1 MGSFEFEGR
10 ALPFEPGDTIASALY
25 RDGVRTLSRSLKYH
39 RRRGLYCGTGDCP
52 NCLMTVDGKPAV
64 HACATPCGDGMQVER
79 AGGWPSAE
87 RDLMHLTDSLH
98 RVMPVG
104 FYYKTFVRPRF
115 AWPVAER
122 VIRRATGLGA
132 LPPTTSATR
141 HVVRHEHVDTLV
153 IGAGIAGLEA
163 ARDAASEGSVL
174 VCDEGTVGHA
184 IAPGPTLERLGKLRA
199 EVTALPGVT
208 LLEETTALGVYEGLH
223 VPLVGDGELVHVHPS
238 AVIVATGAT
247 EEHGIFPG
255 NDLPGV
261 MLGRAAAALGGIHGI
276 PPGERAVVV
285 VRTEEGVAHL
295 HTLIDAGVRI
305 AATAASTA
313 FASRVP
319 ADGAGEVVLDGEV
332 HEARGSSSLRSVV
345 LHRDGKVKRFDCDL
359 LVLSLGLTP
368 RDGLARMA
376 LPSEAVRLVG
386 DAAAQPILGP
396 CGAGGTVCLC
406 EDVSMHDLEQAW
418 DEGFRNA
425 EILKRYTT
433 TTMGPCQGSMC
444 ARALSCFAAARSEEA
459 SIPAGAADV
468 PAVAP
473 RTTARPPARPVTL
486 ESLAAGVHEIVD
498 KRTSLHELHVAA
510 GARLDR
516 SGGWLRPFSY
526 GGWRE
531 EYRAVR
537 ERVSLMDVG
546 TLGTFTIAGPDAGE
560 LVDRLFPCRT
570 DDLAPGRT
578 RYVLTLDE
586 AGYVMDDGLLGRV
599 DEHEWHLNSTSG
611 GAARTD
617 ARLRNFADR
626 FALDVHVL
634 DRTAQWGA
642 INVAGPYARDLLE
655 QLTDDAV
662 DAATIPYPGF
672 ADITVAGVGCR
683 AIRAGFVGELA
694 FELHHPR
701 RRGPELWAALV
712 DAGRTWDMRPHG
724 LDALELLRLEKGHV
738 YLGQDTMPDD
748 TPGKLRMGWAVD
760 LTKPWFVGKQAL
772 ERMAELPPSRTL
784 VGLEFS
790 DGPVATAE
798 LRGEPLLRSDRVV
811 GRVTSAERSPVLD
824 RAIGLGWVR
833 AIDGVFPDRLQT
845 GSGAVA
851 TVVATPFYDPE
862 GRRTRG

>member
-25 RDGVRTLSRSLKYH
+25 RDGVRTFSRSLKYH

-64 HACATPCGDGMQVER
+64 HACTTPSGEGMRVER

-87 RDLMHLTDSLH
+87 RDLMHVTDALH
-98 RVMPVG
+98 RVLPVG

-132 LPPTTSATR
+132 LPSTTSATR
-141 HVVRHEHVDTLV
+141 HGVRHEHVDTLV
-153 IGAGIAGLEA
+153 IGAGIAGLHA
-163 ARDAASEGSVL
+163 ARDAAMEGSVL
-174 VCDEGTVGHA
+174 VCDEGIVGHA
-184 IAPGPTLERLGKLRA
+184 IAPGPTLDRLGELRA
-199 EVTALPGVT
+199 EVSALPGVT
-208 LLEETTALGVYEGLH
+208 LLEETTALGVYEGPH
-223 VPLVGDGELVHVHPS
+223 VPLVGEGELVHIHPS
-238 AVIVATGAT
+238 SVVVATGAT

-261 MLGRAAAALGGIHGI
+261 MLGRAAAALAGIHGV

-285 VRTEEGVAHL
+285 VRTEEGLGHL
-295 HTLIDAGVRI
+295 QTLIDAGVRI
-305 AATAASTA
+305 AATAVSASL
-313 FASRVP
+313 ASRVP
-319 ADGAGEVVLDGEV
+319 ADGAGEVVLDGDV
-332 HEARGSSSLRSVV
+332 REAHGGSSLRSVV
-345 LHRDGKVKRFDCDL
+345 LRRGRMGKRFDCDL
-359 LVLSLGLTP
+359 LVLSLGLSP

-376 LPSEAVRLVG
+376 LPSEAVSLVG
-386 DAAAQPILGP
+386 DAAAQPRVDP
-396 CGAGGTVCLC
+396 CGAEGTVCLC
-406 EDVSMHDLEQAW
+406 EDVSVHDLEQAW
-418 DEGFRNA
+418 DEGFRNT

-433 TTMGPCQGSMC
+433 TTMGPCQGAMC
-444 ARALSCFAAARSEEA
+444 GRALSCFAASKGGEARAPTGGSDPVDA
-459 SIPAGAADV
+459 
-468 PAVAP
+468 AP

-486 ESLAAGVHEIVD
+486 EMLAAGVHEIID

-516 SGGWLRPFSY
+516 SGGWLRPFTY
-526 GGWRE
+526 GDWRE

-570 DDLAPGRT
+570 DDLVPGRT

-599 DEHEWHLNSTSG
+599 DEREWQLNSTSG

-617 ARLRNFADR
+617 ARLRDFADR

-655 QLTDDAV
+655 RLTDDPI

-672 ADITVAGVGCR
+672 ADITVAGVACR
-683 AIRAGFVGELA
+683 AIRTGFVGELS
-694 FELHHPR
+694 FELHHAR
-701 RRGPELWAALV
+701 RRGPELWAALAE
-712 DAGRTWDMRPHG
+712 AGRDWDVRPHG

-748 TPGKLRMGWAVD
+748 TPAKLRMGWAVD
-760 LTKPWFVGKQAL
+760 MAKPWFVGKPAL
-772 ERMAELPPSRTL
+772 ERMDELPPSRRL
-784 VGLEFS
+784 VGLEFIG
-790 DGPVATAE
+790 GPGATAE
-798 LRGEPLLRSDRVV
+798 LRGEPLMRSDRVV
-811 GRVTSAERSPVLD
+811 GRVTSAEHSPVLD

-845 GSGAVA
+845 GSGALA
-851 TVVATPFYDPE
+851 TVVPTPFYDRE
-862 GRRTRG
+862 GVRTRG